1 VVLEVLVQ
9 LHLYL
14 VLQSLM
20 LVAVAVVRMA
30 GQAKRVVQAA
40 LVVVAQERLPALA
53 QRAQQTLAAVVA
65 VEVLTLVAVLAAQ
78 AALA

>member
-53 QRAQQTLAAVVA
+53 QRAQQTLAAVAA
-65 VEVLTLVAVLAAQ
+65 VEVLTLVAVLAVLAAQ
-78 AALA
+78 V